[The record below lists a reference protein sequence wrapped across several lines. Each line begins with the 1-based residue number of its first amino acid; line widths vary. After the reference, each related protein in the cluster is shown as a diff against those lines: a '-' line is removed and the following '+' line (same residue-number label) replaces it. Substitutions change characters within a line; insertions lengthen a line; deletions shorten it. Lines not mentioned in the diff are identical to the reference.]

1 MNFLRALFPKQITAK
16 PERRHP
22 PKKAIARNP
31 RPATRNAQP
40 IGKDVELTRLA
51 AEMLRGLGCEEMAG
65 RVVVCW
71 SGRLT
76 STAGHAKPGEGL
88 VALNPRL
95 REFPEEVDRTLRHE
109 VAHLVV
115 FAKAR
120 GRRVAAHGPE
130 WRGACALLGIPGESR
145 CHDLPLPRRQRAKPH
160 VYGCPRCDF
169 VVRRVKPMR
178 SPGRVA
184 CRTCCQQHA
193 GGRFDARFGLVKR
206 RE

>member
-1 MNFLRALFPKQITAK
+1 MTRA
-16 PERRHP
+16 
-22 PKKAIARNP
+22 
-31 RPATRNAQP
+31 
-40 IGKDVELTRLA
+40 A
-51 AEMLRGLGCEEMAG
+51 AEMLRGLGCEEMAAKVA
-65 RVVVCW
+65 VVW
-71 SGRLT
+71 SRRLT
-76 STAGHAKPGEGL
+76 STAGHAKPTEAL

-115 FAKAR
+115 FAKAK
-120 GRRVAAHGPE
+120 GRKVAAHGPE

-145 CHDLPLPRRQRAKPH
+145 CHDLPLPRRQMSKPH

-178 SPGRVA
+178 APGRVA
-184 CRTCCQQHA
+184 CRTCCREFA

>member
-1 MNFLRALFPKQITAK
+1 MDFLRALFPRQTPAARSAKQAVV
-16 PERRHP
+16 RR
-22 PKKAIARNP
+22 P
-31 RPATRNAQP
+31 RRAATRHVSP
-40 IGKDVELTRLA
+40 GGKDAALTRSA
-51 AEMLRGLGCEEMAG
+51 AEMLRELGCEEMAA
-65 RVVVCW
+65 RVAVVW

-76 STAGHAKPGEGL
+76 STAGHAKPAEGL

-115 FAKAR
+115 FAKAK
-120 GRRVAAHGPE
+120 GRRVAAHGSE
-130 WRGACALLGIPGESR
+130 WRGACALLGIPGEAR
-145 CHDLPLPRRQRAKPH
+145 CHHLPLPRRQMARPH

-169 VVRRVKPMR
+169 VVRRVKPLR
-178 SPGRVA
+178 APGRVA
-184 CRTCCQQHA
+184 CRTCCQQFA